1 MALTDKL
8 VALGDAVRE
17 KAGLTEP
24 MTIEEMTT
32 VLTNLD
38 TGIPASDLVISQ
50 DAKYFCQNGWG
61 WFEFVKKYGDKITTK
76 DLMYV

>member
-32 VLTNLD
+32 ALTNLD
-38 TGIPASDLVISQ
+38 TGIPASDLVISR
-50 DAKYFCQNGWG
+50 DAKYFCQNGYG
-61 WFEFVKKYGDKITTK
+61 WFEFVKKHGDKITTK
-76 DLMYV
+76 DLTNV